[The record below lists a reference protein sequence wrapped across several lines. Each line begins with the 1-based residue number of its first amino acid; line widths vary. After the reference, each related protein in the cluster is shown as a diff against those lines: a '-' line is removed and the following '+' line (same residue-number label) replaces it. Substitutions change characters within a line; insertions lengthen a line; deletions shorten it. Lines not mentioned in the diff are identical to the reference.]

1 MAPAFVEMVEC
12 SVYSE
17 ETQFWFVCTYPGAL
31 FQVPVV
37 VVGQKHGIV
46 PGVIRATL
54 LWNTS
59 AVLDE
64 LQESQYAGKSCTTL
78 NYTVFS
84 LQTIETILLEPE
96 GLREVPLNYLE
107 VRVTLLPCPRGFT
120 LTGLPPKCNCADEL
134 QKHHIYNCHIT
145 NQTII
150 CPSPLWIGYQAIKT
164 VRICSRIPLPFTGK
178 KIARLM

>member
-1 MAPAFVEMVEC
+1 MEFCFNFQNRNFFDSIFKVQNTENDPSAISSDPYGTCFCRNGQVQC
-12 SVYSE
+12 SE
-17 ETQFWFVCTYPGAL
+17 ETQFWFVYTYPGAL
-31 FQVPVV
+31 FQVSVV

-59 AVLDE
+59 AVLDD

-96 GLREVPLNYLE
+96 GLREVLE
-107 VRVTLLPCPRGFT
+107 LRVTLLPCPRGFT
-120 LTGLPPKCNCADEL
+120 LTGLPPKCNLC
-134 QKHHIYNCHIT
+134 
-145 NQTII
+145 
-150 CPSPLWIGYQAIKT
+150 
-164 VRICSRIPLPFTGK
+164 
-178 KIARLM
+178 